1 LFNSVMRM
9 TQRKQLRGKLIS
21 MKKLLFVLLGFLIY
35 LTAFSQVS
43 GLAQEPKDILSIE
56 AYDMLNTVPNTY
68 LIDVRTRA
76 EYQLIGHPP
85 MAYLFPYF
93 FFTNKP
99 TKKGENWTYQFN
111 DKNKSFVQEIS
122 KKFQKTNNLLILC
135 RDGAR
140 SILAAKELIKNGF
153 KNVYNVKDGF
163 EGPLFPY
170 FQDENKHKFYRQL
183 AKRNKIPAY
192 NHRRFYGWQW
202 WGLPWTYDIDSKY
215 IYPPDKTPKKKE
227 EKKKK

>member
-1 LFNSVMRM
+1 
-9 TQRKQLRGKLIS
+9 
-21 MKKLLFVLLGFLIY
+21 
-35 LTAFSQVS
+35 
-43 GLAQEPKDILSIE
+43 
-56 AYDMLNTVPNTY
+56 MLNTVPNTY

-93 FFTNKP
+93 FLTNKLA
-99 TKKGENWTYQFN
+99 KKGESWTYQIN
-111 DKNKSFVQEIS
+111 GKNKSFVEEIG
-122 KKFQKTNNLLILC
+122 KAFQKTNNLLILC
-135 RDGAR
+135 RDGTR

-153 KNVYNVKDGF
+153 KTVYNVKDGF
-163 EGPLFPY
+163 EGPPFPY
-170 FQDENKHKFYRQL
+170 FEDEKHHKYYRQL
-183 AKRNKIPAY
+183 AIRNKVPAY

-215 IYPPDKTPKKKE
+215 VYPPDKTPKE

>member
-1 LFNSVMRM
+1 
-9 TQRKQLRGKLIS
+9 
-21 MKKLLFVLLGFLIY
+21 MKKLLVILLGSFMC
-35 LTAFSQVS
+35 LTTFFQVPS
-43 GLAQEPKDILSIE
+43 LAQEPKDILSIE

-93 FFTNKP
+93 FLTNKLE
-99 TKKGENWTYQFN
+99 KKGETWIYQFSN
-111 DKNKSFVQEIS
+111 KNKSFVEEIG

-140 SILAAKELIKNGF
+140 SILAARELIKNGF

-170 FQDENKHKFYRQL
+170 FEDENRYKFYRQL

-202 WGLPWTYDIDSKY
+202 WGLPWTYDIESKY
-215 IYPPDKTPKKKE
+215 IYPPDQILK
-227 EKKKK
+227 EKKK

>member
-1 LFNSVMRM
+1 
-9 TQRKQLRGKLIS
+9 
-21 MKKLLFVLLGFLIY
+21 MKKLLFILLGSFIW
-35 LTAFSQVS
+35 LTAFFHVTIW
-43 GLAQEPKDILSIE
+43 AEEPKDILSIE

-93 FFTNKP
+93 FLTNKLG
-99 TKKGENWTYQFN
+99 KKGENWIYQFN
-111 DKNKSFVQEIS
+111 KNKKAFVEEIR

-135 RDGAR
+135 RDGTR

-153 KNVYNVKDGF
+153 KHIYNVKDGF
-163 EGPLFPY
+163 EGPLFP
-170 FQDENKHKFYRQL
+170 FFEDKNRHKFYRQL
-183 AKRNKIPAY
+183 AHRNKIPTY
-192 NHRRFYGWQW
+192 NHRHFYGWQW

-215 IYPPDKTPKKKE
+215 IYPPDKIPKK
-227 EKKKK
+227 EKKK